1 MKNKEKYIDDI
12 IEIMKDPKKECS
24 FRAKRM
30 FRSEDGNCPNPKEM
44 LCYECD
50 VKFYQWLE
58 EEYEPPKVDWK
69 SVPANTIIEIRDYED
84 ASWIKRVFA
93 FYNEN
98 SDYPYVCIGN
108 ATSDYSPKAVGWKYA
123 RLPEEA

>member
-12 IEIMKDPKKECS
+12 IEVMKDCSKECT
-24 FRAKRM
+24 FRAEKM
-30 FRSEDGNCPNPKEM
+30 LKSKDGICSKEIGY
-44 LCYECD
+44 CDECD
-50 VKFYQWLE
+50 VRFYQWLE

-69 SVPANTIIEIRDYED
+69 SVPANTIIEVRDDEHL
-84 ASWIKRVFA
+84 SWVKRAFV

-108 ATSDYSPKAVGWKYA
+108 ATSNYSLAISWKYA
-123 RLPEEA
+123 RLLEEI

>member
-58 EEYEPPKVDWK
+58 EEYEPPKVNWK
-69 SVPANTIIEIRDYED
+69 LVPMDTIIEVRDDEHL
-84 ASWIKRVFA
+84 SWVKRTFV

-108 ATSDYSPKAVGWKYA
+108 TKYNYGLAVSWKYA
-123 RLPEEA
+123 RLLEEN

>member
-12 IEIMKDPKKECS
+12 IKVMKTPAEGCR

-30 FRSEDGNCPNPKEM
+30 FRSEYGECPAEIS
-44 LCYECD
+44 CRECN

-58 EEYEPPKVDWK
+58 EEYEPPKIDWK
-69 SVPANTIIEIRDYED
+69 SICMNTIIEVRDDEY
-84 ASWIKRVFA
+84 ASWNKRTFVF
-93 FYNEN
+93 YDEN
-98 SDYPYVCIGN
+98 SNYPYVCIGN

>member
-58 EEYEPPKVDWK
+58 EEYEPPKVNWK
-69 SVPANTIIEIRDYED
+69 LVPMDTIIEVRDDEHL
-84 ASWIKRVFA
+84 SWVKRTFV

-108 ATSDYSPKAVGWKYA
+108 ATSNYGLAVSWKYA
-123 RLPEEA
+123 HLLEEI

>member
-58 EEYEPPKVDWK
+58 EEYEPPKVNWK
-69 SVPANTIIEIRDYED
+69 LVPMDTIIEVRDNEHL
-84 ASWIKRVFA
+84 SWVKRTFV

-108 ATSDYSPKAVGWKYA
+108 ATSNYGLAVSWKYA
-123 RLPEEA
+123 RLLEEN

>member
-58 EEYEPPKVDWK
+58 EEYEPPKVNWK
-69 SVPANTIIEIRDYED
+69 LVPMDTIIEVRDDEHL
-84 ASWIKRVFA
+84 SWVKRTFV

-108 ATSDYSPKAVGWKYA
+108 ATSNYSLAVSWKYA
-123 RLPEEA
+123 RLLEEI

>member
-24 FRAKRM
+24 FRAKKM

-58 EEYEPPKVDWK
+58 EEYEPPKVNWK
-69 SVPANTIIEIRDYED
+69 LVPMDTIIEVRDDEHL
-84 ASWIKRVFA
+84 SWVKRTFV

-108 ATSDYSPKAVGWKYA
+108 ATSNYSLAISWKYA
-123 RLPEEA
+123 RLLEEI

>member
-1 MKNKEKYIDDI
+1 MKNKEKYVDNI
-12 IEIMKDPKKECS
+12 IEVMKNPNKECG
-24 FRAKRM
+24 FRAKKM

-58 EEYEPPKVDWK
+58 EEYEPPKVNWK
-69 SVPANTIIEIRDYED
+69 LVPMDTIIEVRDDEHL
-84 ASWIKRVFA
+84 SWVKRTFV

-108 ATSDYSPKAVGWKYA
+108 ATSNYSLAISWKYA
-123 RLPEEA
+123 RLLEEI

>member
-58 EEYEPPKVDWK
+58 EEYEPPKVNWK
-69 SVPANTIIEIRDYED
+69 LVPMDTIIEVRDDEHL
-84 ASWIKRVFA
+84 SWVKRTFV

-108 ATSDYSPKAVGWKYA
+108 ATSNYSLAISWKYA
-123 RLPEEA
+123 RLLEEI